1 MTSLARIDRAKQLQ
15 NSFVLR
21 LTSSPCAIAVF
32 QSSPATSDCL
42 PTPTLYARR
51 ASSRACRL
59 GSEGEGASSTDS
71 SLLRFIGDARAHA
84 ALAETHLERVQIRT
98 LSAGRLQE
106 RQSYL
111 LSLIS
116 YRKAT

>member
-84 ALAETHLERVQIRT
+84 
-98 LSAGRLQE
+98 G
-106 RQSYL
+106 
-111 LSLIS
+111 
-116 YRKAT
+116 